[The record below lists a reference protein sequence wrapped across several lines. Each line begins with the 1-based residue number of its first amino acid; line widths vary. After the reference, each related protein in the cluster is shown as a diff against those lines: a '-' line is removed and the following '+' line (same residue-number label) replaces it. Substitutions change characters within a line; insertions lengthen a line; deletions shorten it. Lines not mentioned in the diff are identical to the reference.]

1 MIEPKKCLRVVALF
15 ALAVA
20 APAGAI
26 ASGVEGEASC
36 PISPNTDFAIYGQ
49 VAEGGVAASSRR
61 WMAHFF
67 DWWKAQD
74 PAVDYVFLS
83 AAEAQA
89 CTHLK
94 STYPNLR
101 MWVQPGG
108 NAYDQQG
115 ALGATGKANINGFID
130 TGGAYLGVCAGAY
143 YAAPD
148 YWWEG
153 EHYAHPHLL
162 GAYPRTME
170 GAISRIAAWP
180 GYAMTA
186 LSNGRNAIYYGGPT
200 LGLQHTNLANLAG
213 EKVASF
219 ASIDGQLPA
228 VIIYGNMLLTSVHL
242 EAFED
247 DESSG
252 LGTADRIENYSYLA
266 TLINRVAR
274 TNFRIPGAT
283 P

>member
-1 MIEPKKCLRVVALF
+1 MTMCLRVLPLL
-15 ALAVA
+15 ALALA
-20 APAGAI
+20 AGMDATAAGAEV
-26 ASGVEGEASC
+26 ATSC
-36 PISPNTDFAIYGQ
+36 PIVASTDFAIYGQ
-49 VAEGGVAASSRR
+49 TSEGGVAASSRR

-74 PAVDYVFLS
+74 PDVDYVFLT
-83 AAEAQA
+83 AAQAQA
-89 CTHLK
+89 CRNLK

-130 TGGAYLGVCAGAY
+130 KGGAYLGVCAGAY

-170 GAISRIAAWP
+170 GAISRIAPWP
-180 GYAMTA
+180 GYAMTV

-200 LGLQHTNLANLAG
+200 IGLQHTNMTTLAG

-219 ASIDGQLPA
+219 ASIEGQLPA
-228 VIIYGNMLLTSVHL
+228 VIIYGNLLLTSVHL

-252 LGTADRIENYSYLA
+252 LSTADRIENYRYLA

-274 TNFRIPGAT
+274 TNFRIPGTA

>member
-1 MIEPKKCLRVVALF
+1 MCLRALTLMV
-15 ALAVA
+15 LAVA
-20 APAGAI
+20 AATDAGA
-26 ASGVEGEASC
+26 SGTEGTSSC
-36 PISPNTDFAIYGQ
+36 PIVASTDFAIYGQ
-49 VAEGGVAASSRR
+49 TSEGGVATSSRR

-74 PAVDYVFLS
+74 PAVEYLFLS

-89 CTHLK
+89 CTNLK

-115 ALGATGKANINGFID
+115 TLGATGKANINSFID
-130 TGGAYLGVCAGAY
+130 KGGAYLGVCAGAY

-162 GAYPRTME
+162 GAYPRAME
-170 GAISRIAAWP
+170 GAISNIAPWP

-186 LSNGRNAIYYGGPT
+186 LSNGRHAIYYGGPT
-200 LGLQHTNLANLAG
+200 LGLQHTNLADLAG

-228 VIIYGNMLLTSVHL
+228 VIIYGNLLLTSVHL

-252 LGTADRIENYSYLA
+252 LGAADRIENYKYLA

-274 TNFRIPGAT
+274 TNFRIPGTA

>member
-1 MIEPKKCLRVVALF
+1 MNPKMYLRVVALA

-20 APAGAI
+20 AATEAR
-26 ASGVEGEASC
+26 ASGVEDKSSC
-36 PISPNTDFAIYGQ
+36 PIVASTDFAIYGQ
-49 VAEGGVAASSRR
+49 TAAGGVAASSRR
-61 WMAHFF
+61 WIAHFF

-74 PAVDYVFLS
+74 PTVDYVFLS

-89 CTHLK
+89 CTNLE

-108 NAYDQQG
+108 NAYDQQV
-115 ALGATGKANINGFID
+115 ALGPTGKSNINGFID
-130 TGGAYLGVCAGAY
+130 QGGAYLGICAGAY
-143 YAAPD
+143 YAAAD

-170 GAISRIAAWP
+170 GAISRIAPWP

-186 LSNGRNAIYYGGPT
+186 LGNGRNAIYYGGPT
-200 LGLQHTNLANLAG
+200 IGLQHTSIASLAG
-213 EKVASF
+213 EKTASF
-219 ASIDGQLPA
+219 VSIDGELPA
-228 VIIYGNMLLTSVHL
+228 VIIYGNLLLTSVHL
-242 EAFED
+242 EAFEG

-252 LGTADRIENYSYLA
+252 LGTADRIENYRYLA

-274 TNFRIPGAT
+274 TNFAVPGAT